1 MIDHETVFLAA
12 AAIIKVIIYLILMW
26 YAYKSRELMVGVL
39 AFILIASNYFAL
51 SGLTF
56 LWVVAT
62 SIAAPLLSW
71 TLIKHMTRKK

>member
-1 MIDHETVFLAA
+1 MIEHETIFLAG
-12 AAIIKVIIYLILMW
+12 AAIIKVIVYLILMW

-56 LWVVAT
+56 LWVMST
-62 SIAAPLLSW
+62 SLAAPLLSW
-71 TLIKHMTRKK
+71 IIIKHMTRKN